1 MTRVAPRW
9 RPRRWLAAA
18 GLVLL
23 AAAHAVPAF
32 TRGQVTVATVDGES
46 HTFVVEVAATKDTR
60 RRGLMFREA
69 LAADAG
75 MLFDFGRER
84 RIEMWM
90 KDTPLPLDMVFAD
103 ARGRVVRV
111 VADTEPFSLEVISS
125 GRPARYVLEL
135 NAGTAVARH
144 ITPGARLV
152 VNAPDL
158 PP

>member
-1 MTRVAPRW
+1 MRGATGCLAW
-9 RPRRWLAAA
+9 RWLAAA
-18 GLVLL
+18 GLLL
-23 AAAHAVPAF
+23 LTGVYAAPGF
-32 TRGQVTVATVDGES
+32 TRAQVTVATVGGER
-46 HTFVVEVAATKDTR
+46 HTFLVEVAATDDTR
-60 RRGLMFREA
+60 RRGLMFRED

-84 RIEMWM
+84 RIAMWM

-111 VADTEPFSLEVISS
+111 VADTEPFSLEVIPS

-135 NAGTAVARH
+135 NAGTAAARG

-152 VNAPDL
+152 LSDPD
-158 PP
+158 PRP